1 MITYTAPMWVGLVIG
16 FIIGAAAEIWGIGN
30 PETLIRLAKWEDRL
44 FVVCIA
50 LGFAIG
56 TPVLFG
62 LYAAGIGFHWGP
74 KPLYVLGVLI
84 GGLFFGTGLA
94 LSGYF
99 PGSIWMALGEG
110 RRDAVYAVFGAI
122 LGAASWT
129 ALYQTPAGQWLVK
142 TLNFGSVI
150 IGATHPSGK
159 EYLIPWNGLTPLD
172 LFGIAV
178 VYAIGMFLLA
188 YFLPRYKGGVRSC
201 IRANLSKR
209 MTPVELKM
217 HEDTA
222 RYLTDGGLPYSE
234 NSIAKKLNEY
244 YAVESNV
251 TRWFMV
257 LVGAIVALTVVAE
270 MFMHQIFGE
279 STTDSWIAGYLFMPS
294 FKYSQIVFKGI
305 GWEPYSDIGTLM
317 GAFFAAVFLTRR
329 FTAFRNIIPPSWAER
344 FGTNTAKRFLGS
356 FGGAYLMLFGARMAG
371 GCASGHILSGGLEMS
386 LSGLLFAAAVFASML
401 ITAHFVYSKRA

>member
-1 MITYTAPMWVGLVIG
+1 MWVGLVIG
-16 FIIGAAAEIWGIGN
+16 FIIGAVAEIWGIAN

-44 FVVCIA
+44 FLDCIA

-122 LGAASWT
+122 LGTASWT

-142 TLNFGSVI
+142 TLNFGSLI
-150 IGATHPSGK
+150 IGAMHPSGK
-159 EYLIPWNGLTPLD
+159 EYLLPWNGLTPLD

-188 YFLPRYKGGVRSC
+188 YFLPRYKGGTRSC
-201 IRANLSKR
+201 IRANISKR
-209 MTPVELKM
+209 MTPVEVKM

-222 RYLTDGGLPYSE
+222 RFLTDGGLPYSE

-270 MFMHQIFGE
+270 MFMHKIFGE
-279 STTDSWIAGYLFMPS
+279 STTDSWIAGHLFMPS
-294 FKYSQIVFKGI
+294 FKYSQVVFKGI
-305 GWEPYSDIGTLM
+305 GWEPYSDIGTLI
-317 GAFFAAVFLTRR
+317 GAFFSAVFLTRR

-344 FGTNTAKRFLGS
+344 FGANTAKRFLGA
-356 FGGAYLMLFGARMAG
+356 FGGAYLMLFGARMAD
-371 GCASGHILSGGLEMS
+371 GCASGHILSGDLEMA
-386 LSGLLFAAAVFASML
+386 LSGLLFTAAVFASML
-401 ITAHFVYSKRA
+401 ITTHFVYSKRA

>member
-16 FIIGAAAEIWGIGN
+16 FIIGAVAEIWGIAN

-44 FVVCIA
+44 FLDCIA
-50 LGFAIG
+50 LGFAVG

-142 TLNFGSVI
+142 TLNFGSLI
-150 IGATHPSGK
+150 IDATHPSGK

-178 VYAIGMFLLA
+178 VYAIGMFLLV
-188 YFLPRYKGGVRSC
+188 YFLLRYKGGARSC
-201 IRANLSKR
+201 IRANISKC
-209 MTPVELKM
+209 MTPVEVKM

-222 RYLTDGGLPYSE
+222 RFLTDGGLPYSE

-294 FKYSQIVFKGI
+294 FKYSQVVFKTI
-305 GWEPYSDIGTLM
+305 GWEPYKDIGTLM
-317 GAFFAAVFLTRR
+317 GAFFSAVFLTRK

-344 FGTNTAKRFLGS
+344 FGANTAKRFLGA
-356 FGGAYLMLFGARMAG
+356 FGGAYLMLFGARMAD
-371 GCASGHILSGGLEMS
+371 GCASGHILSGDLQMA
-386 LSGLLFAAAVFASML
+386 LSGLLFTAVAFTSML

>member
-371 GCASGHILSGGLEMS
+371 GCASGHILSGDLEMA
-386 LSGLLFAAAVFASML
+386 LSGLLFTAAVFASMV